1 MEYLLLMLKVQVFED
16 MQGFFQRKEGDEI
29 NIPVS
34 CITDRDVMPECAP
47 AICLDE
53 KYKDKEN
60 WPKKNRKWKVESE
73 IKDKEKYIQEIEK
86 KANGQKC

>member
-1 MEYLLLMLKVQVFED
+1 MEDLTENFGYQYNNEVIDSL
-16 MQGFFQRKEGDEI
+16 KEGDEI

-53 KYKDKEN
+53 KYKDEEN
-60 WPKKNRKWKVESE
+60 WPKKIDCQLKS
-73 IKDKEKYIQEIEK
+73 I
-86 KANGQKC
+86 

>member
-1 MEYLLLMLKVQVFED
+1 MNRNLTDYGISIVDVKSTGLRRYARI
-16 MQGFFQRKEGDEI
+16 FQRKEGDEI

-53 KYKDKEN
+53 NIRIKKIGQRKIEN
-60 WPKKNRKWKVESE
+60 GK
-73 IKDKEKYIQEIEK
+73 
-86 KANGQKC
+86 